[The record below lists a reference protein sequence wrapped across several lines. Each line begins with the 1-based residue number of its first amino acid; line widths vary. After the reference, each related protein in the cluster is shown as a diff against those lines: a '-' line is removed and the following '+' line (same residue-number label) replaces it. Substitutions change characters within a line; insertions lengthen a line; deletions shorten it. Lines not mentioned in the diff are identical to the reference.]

1 MVYVRYGDVVM
12 ELDAGVGEILSK
24 LRELKIDHNTFVF
37 FSSDNGA
44 ATYAFTEGLLLSD
57 GNRLQLSQAIK
68 SLLSQSCSLLI
79 TISASVIQLLPYL
92 HTGTTS
98 QGISVGQFSL
108 IAWRGGPRPKITCES
123 LQDLKVRGQ
132 GHKVMQSHY

>member
-1 MVYVRYGDVVM
+1 MVYVRYGDAVM
-12 ELDAGVGEILSK
+12 ELDAGVGEVLSK

-44 ATYAFTEGLLLSD
+44 ATYAFTEGSLLSD
-57 GNRLQLSQAIK
+57 GNQLQLSWAIK
-68 SLLSQSCSLLI
+68 SLLRQSCSLLI
-79 TISASVIQLLPYL
+79 TISANVIHLLPNVR
-92 HTGTTS
+92 TGTTS
-98 QGISVGQFSL
+98 QGISVSHFSV
-108 IAWRGGPRPKITCES
+108 IAWRGGRRPKIACES